1 MSRIEKPFTDCSIV
15 FLEKTFGLRQV
26 TELDDMKSWIELSK
40 SMEIN
45 QVELGVIPIFQ
56 KLLTTNAVSW
66 HEQDLSLHFIGPIL
80 SLVGFTEPYRYNLF
94 AERRIA
100 ASLKGVKGEDIH
112 LFGKPDEMI
121 ASGFRE
127 PESPFFCFQEFKRE
141 TDPNGDPVA
150 QNLAAMLVGQVI
162 NENSHPMYGCYILG
176 RDWYFMVLKG
186 TQYCISRGYDASTEH
201 VFDLFRLLKALKQI
215 VIKLTE

>member
-1 MSRIEKPFTDCSIV
+1 MNKIEKPFTDCTIV

-26 TELDDMKSWIELSK
+26 PELDDMKAWIEASK

-45 QVELGVIPIFQ
+45 SIELSVIPIFQ

-66 HEQDLSLHFIGPIL
+66 HEQDLSLHFIGPIF

-94 AERRIA
+94 AERRIS
-100 ASLKGVKGEDIH
+100 ASLTSVKGEEIY
-112 LFGKPDEMI
+112 LFGRPDEMI

-150 QNLAAMLVGQVI
+150 QNLAAMLVAQAI
-162 NENSHPMYGCYILG
+162 HENTQPIYGCYILG
-176 RDWYFMVLKG
+176 RDWYFMVLVG
-186 TQYCISRGYDASTEH
+186 QRYCISRGYDASTEH
-201 VFDLFRLLKALKQI
+201 VFDLFRLLKTLKLF
-215 VIKLTE
+215 VDKLTQ

>member
-1 MSRIEKPFTDCSIV
+1 MNKIEKPFTDCTIV

-26 TELDDMKSWIELSK
+26 PELDDMKAWIEASK

-45 QVELGVIPIFQ
+45 SIESSVIPIFQ
-56 KLLTTNAVSW
+56 KLLITNAVSW
-66 HEQDLSLHFIGPIL
+66 HEQDLSLHFNGPIF

-94 AERRIA
+94 AERRIS
-100 ASLKGVKGEDIH
+100 ASLTSVKGEEIY
-112 LFGKPDEMI
+112 LFGRPDEMI

-150 QNLAAMLVGQVI
+150 QNLAAMLVAQAI
-162 NENSHPMYGCYILG
+162 NENTQPIYGCYILG
-176 RDWYFMVLKG
+176 RDWYFMVLVG
-186 TQYCISRGYDASTEH
+186 QRYCISRGYDASTEH
-201 VFDLFRLLKALKQI
+201 VFDLFRLLKTLKLF
-215 VIKLTE
+215 VDKLTQ

>member
-1 MSRIEKPFTDCSIV
+1 MNRIEKPFTDCTIV

-26 TELDDMKSWIELSK
+26 PELDDMKAWIEASK

-45 QVELGVIPIFQ
+45 SIELSVIPIFQ

-66 HEQDLSLHFIGPIL
+66 HEQDLSLHFIGPIF

-94 AERRIA
+94 AERRIS
-100 ASLKGVKGEDIH
+100 ASLTSVKGEEIY
-112 LFGKPDEMI
+112 LFGRPDEMI

-150 QNLAAMLVGQVI
+150 QNLAAMLVAQAI
-162 NENSHPMYGCYILG
+162 HENTQPIYGCYILG
-176 RDWYFMVLKG
+176 RDWYFMVLVG
-186 TQYCISRGYDASTEH
+186 QRYCISRGYDASTEH
-201 VFDLFRLLKALKQI
+201 VFDLFRLLKTLKLF
-215 VIKLTE
+215 VDKLTQ